1 MYWAHKKELMAEQVK
16 KLPPETE
23 VHLEGRDRYGE
34 LAWIEGKIV
43 QSGKKKVFSYFDG
56 YNQRCTKDIKDYQ
69 NKHWT
74 IQA

>member
-1 MYWAHKKELMAEQVK
+1 MYWAKKQELTPEQVK
-16 KLPPETE
+16 KLAPEVE

-34 LAWIEGKIV
+34 LTWIEGKVV
-43 QSGKKKVFSYFDG
+43 QSGKSKVFSYLDHNFMR
-56 YNQRCTKDIKDYQ
+56 QTKSIKVYP